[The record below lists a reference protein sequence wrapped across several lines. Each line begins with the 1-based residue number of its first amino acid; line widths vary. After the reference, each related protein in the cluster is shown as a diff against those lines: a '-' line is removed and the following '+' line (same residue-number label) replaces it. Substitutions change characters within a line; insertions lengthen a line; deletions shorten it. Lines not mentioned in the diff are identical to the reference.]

1 MKKFLICL
9 IILNIALPSYA
20 WFWEKK
26 DKALEAEL
34 QGKGYAGTL
43 PDLTTKHKPK
53 EQKVTTPIFESKKDF
68 NDPSDLK
75 PVPKDDPAF
84 VNIIQKKDKT
94 SEYLID
100 ANEII
105 GIMEKLL
112 DCIESDG
119 SVQLFCTRAN
129 VLSMN
134 LDYLQKKYDGQ
145 PESYYQ
151 SFKKIMEL
159 NQYVKSIATLRKEAQ
174 VYQRYLAYQATGSIY
189 NPENINQQLEYLQE
203 ELKTAILML
212 KEEEE

>member
-1 MKKFLICL
+1 MKKLVLCL
-9 IILNIALPSYA
+9 IAVSIALPSQA
-20 WFWEKK
+20 FWWNKK

-43 PDLTTKHKPK
+43 PDLTKKHKKK
-53 EQKVTTPIFESKKDF
+53 EQKVSTPIFESQKDF
-68 NDPSDLK
+68 NSPSDLK

-94 SEYLID
+94 SQYLED

-134 LDYLQKKYDGQ
+134 LDHLQKKYDGQ

-159 NQYVKSIATLRKEAQ
+159 NQYVKSIATLRKEAL

-189 NPENINQQLEYLQE
+189 NPENISQQLEYLQE
-203 ELKTAILML
+203 ELKNSILLL
-212 KEEEE
+212 KEEE